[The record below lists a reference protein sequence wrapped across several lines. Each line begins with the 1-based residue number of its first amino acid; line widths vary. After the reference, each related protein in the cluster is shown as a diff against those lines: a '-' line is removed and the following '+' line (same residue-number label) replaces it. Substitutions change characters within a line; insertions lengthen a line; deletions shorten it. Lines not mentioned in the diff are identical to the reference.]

1 VIATAPADAATIEAA
16 EAAAWADL
24 IAACPPAH
32 AERLGLVARW
42 EGRVLIQTCAG
53 GGFDRG
59 HFNRPIGLGVL
70 EPATRELV
78 HDLVEGFRA
87 AGVSR
92 FMLLEQPECRPAAY
106 LGWLVD
112 EGLRP
117 HGAWE
122 RVVRG
127 AEPLTDGP
135 AGGREF
141 DVEPATHAAVDEW
154 TGFIAGVYGL
164 DCEPWLSALHG
175 RPGWSH
181 YLAREGGRL
190 VAARSCFVPADGG
203 LAFLGI
209 DGPVPGVMTS
219 DYEPDAALCRRI
231 VADGLASGAGGFI
244 ADIEAPSPARD
255 TPAYGTFRSLG
266 FRLPYTRTHYMAV

>member
-1 VIATAPADAATIEAA
+1 V
-16 EAAAWADL
+16 
-24 IAACPPAH
+24 
-32 AERLGLVARW
+32 LV
-42 EGRVLIQTCAG
+42 QTCPG

-59 HFNRPIGLGVL
+59 HFNRPIGLGVV
-70 EPATRELV
+70 EPATHELV
-78 HDLVEGFRA
+78 RDLVAGFRA

-106 LGWLVD
+106 LDWLRD

-117 HGAWE
+117 YGAWE

-127 AEPLTDGP
+127 AKPLPDLPPGGREIAVEPLTDR
-135 AGGREF
+135 A
-141 DVEPATHAAVDEW
+141 VEEW
-154 TGFIAGVYGL
+154 TAFIAGVYGL

-175 RPGWSH
+175 RSGWSH
-181 YLAREGGRL
+181 YLAREDGRV
-190 VAARSCFVPADGG
+190 VAARSCFVPRDGR

-231 VADGLASGAGGFI
+231 VADGLVAGAGGFL
-244 ADIEAPSPARD
+244 ADIEAPSPTRD
-255 TPAYGTFRSLG
+255 TPAYATFRDLG